1 MRRIAVIALLALFAA
16 CANPPPPAERHF
28 NVFFTTNSAALEPES
43 RRIIDEI
50 AMAVQQDR
58 PSSVL
63 VEGEADG
70 NSPRDMELADQRAVT
85 VVQALI
91 SEGIEPAKVAKT
103 ASLAPSGT
111 TGVAAHVVHVHYVKK
126 SP

>member
-1 MRRIAVIALLALFAA
+1 MRRIAVIALLLLLAA
-16 CANPPPPAERHF
+16 CANPPPPVERHF
-28 NVFFTTNSAALEPES
+28 NVFFTTNSAALEPDS

-50 AMAVQQDR
+50 AIAAQQDR
-58 PSSVL
+58 PASIL

-70 NSPRDMELADQRAVT
+70 NTPGDLELANQRAVT

-111 TGVAAHVVHVHYVKK
+111 TGIAAHVVHVHYVKQ
-126 SP
+126 